1 MNPLKGIYQNLLLA
15 FNNIPRPVERGMYAV
30 NKGDFAGE
38 FFVYVKLGDS
48 YNYEF
53 LSLPK
58 MLPRVVPAA
67 AFQNGIKH
75 GIISFIEKL
84 PKQVFS
90 VCIAQ
95 YFKCKKQLL
104 ISDSGK

>member
-1 MNPLKGIYQNLLLA
+1 
-15 FNNIPRPVERGMYAV
+15 MYAV

-38 FFVYVKLGDS
+38 FFVYIKLDKN

-58 MLPRVVPAA
+58 MLSRTVPMN
-67 AFQNGIKH
+67 AFQNGVKH
-75 GIISFIEKL
+75 NIISFIEKL

-104 ISDSGK
+104 INADKT